1 MYGNIIVD
9 NGGIVQRFF
18 VNFTFW
24 EENIPELYKKEEEG
38 FHFVLTDHI
47 DSSMMN
53 SESAGKS
60 VFLR

>member
-1 MYGNIIVD
+1 M
-9 NGGIVQRFF
+9 
-18 VNFTFW
+18 NFTFW